1 MILGCTRV
9 SPADQQQASVRKGMA
24 QQDTLLRCSVGTD
37 LPAQARKIRQGPS
50 LT

>member
-1 MILGCTRV
+1 MFLVDRHKSFFGR
-9 SPADQQQASVRKGMA
+9 VRKRMA

-37 LPAQARKIRQGPS
+37 LPAQARKIRQGPR